1 MQIQISIPQ
10 WLSIDQKVR
19 LKLVEVFELPRT
31 GYTHVQDGVVT
42 TDGYKHED
50 LAHLTVAKMQ
60 DYINNHKEE
69 VFFKLLDRTLN
80 QVTRQ
85 VRGDEILNDGK
96 PPAPPAVA
104 KLTIEIDGQWY
115 TLTPTDKPSKDNTK
129 LAMTAASIT
138 PSTKT
143 SPNATKVVKRGRP
156 FGAKTQN
163 RNVQKAG

>member
-69 VFFKLLDRTLN
+69 DFFKLLDRTLN
-80 QVTRQ
+80 QATRQ

-96 PPAPPAVA
+96 PPDRLLWQSSLL
-104 KLTIEIDGQWY
+104 KLMGNGTHLRQRTNHQKT
-115 TLTPTDKPSKDNTK
+115 TLS
-129 LAMTAASIT
+129 L
-138 PSTKT
+138 
-143 SPNATKVVKRGRP
+143 
-156 FGAKTQN
+156 Q
-163 RNVQKAG
+163 

>member
-10 WLSIDQKVR
+10 WLTIEQKVR
-19 LKLVEVFELPRT
+19 LKLVELFEIPRT

-50 LAHLTVAKMQ
+50 LAHLTVEKMQ
-60 DYINNHKEE
+60 TYIGNRKETD
-69 VFFKLLDRTLN
+69 FFKLLDRTLA
-80 QVTRQ
+80 QAERQ
-85 VRGDEILNDGK
+85 VRGDVLLNEGETPK
-96 PPAPPAVA
+96 PPVA

-129 LAMTAASIT
+129 LAMTAATII
-138 PSTKT
+138 PPVKD
-143 SPNATKVVKRGRP
+143 PKAPKRGRP

-163 RNVQKAG
+163 RNVQKTGK